1 MKRFKDLLLS
11 IFIFGSTVVIIFIIL
26 SFFNV
31 KRTVDVTNT
40 KSNEI
45 RYNNLKQRVNMLA
58 EGECKTFLNEYI
70 ANTDKGYFEG
80 EVKLKKLYDYY
91 WNYPTMKY
99 YELGKEKCNITQNEL
114 DEYGVPGKYLTLM
127 TLPDSLFDKYM
138 FTYELNLKSELRNLV
153 EPSIDSLLYSSIRF
167 QQIEILN
174 DYVTLA
180 ELKEET
186 NE

>member
-11 IFIFGSTVVIIFIIL
+11 IFIFGSIVVIIFIVL

-31 KRTVDVTNT
+31 KRTINITNN

-45 RYNNLKQRVNMLA
+45 RYNNLKQRVSLLSS
-58 EGECKTFLNEYI
+58 GECKDFLKEYI
-70 ANTDKGYFEG
+70 DNTDKGYFEG
-80 EVKLKKLYDYY
+80 EVKLKDIYNYFWK
-91 WNYPTMKY
+91 YPTMKY
-99 YELGKEKCNITQNEL
+99 YELAKEKCNITQNEL
-114 DEYGVPGKYLTLM
+114 DEYGIPGKYLTLM